1 MILSIAIFFVFKI
14 KKGEESAM
22 VPAEH
27 IPNSRQ
33 RASLE
38 SRSTR
43 ELSERSESQSRV
55 GGVESDRF
63 NSEVRQIIIDL
74 NLDEKSR
81 SHVKKSYVWKGIHYF
96 VFDVDA
102 IGDDSARELLSQCK
116 TLDHLETEGDDGR
129 RLSWSDR
136 LIEEYGLSVILPF
149 QVSISFDP
157 EKDIVRYQRMDL
169 NTDGAMIKSTGRQ
182 IKIDSNSNV
191 NEGWRFAHLL
201 EIGPQE

>member
-1 MILSIAIFFVFKI
+1 VFFLIVILSIAIFFVFKI

-63 NSEVRQIIIDL
+63 NSEVRQIIIL
-74 NLDEKSR
+74 YSMSMPLVTTLPESFSR
-81 SHVKKSYVWKGIHYF
+81 SVKH
-96 VFDVDA
+96 
-102 IGDDSARELLSQCK
+102 
-116 TLDHLETEGDDGR
+116 
-129 RLSWSDR
+129 
-136 LIEEYGLSVILPF
+136 
-149 QVSISFDP
+149 
-157 EKDIVRYQRMDL
+157 
-169 NTDGAMIKSTGRQ
+169 
-182 IKIDSNSNV
+182 
-191 NEGWRFAHLL
+191 
-201 EIGPQE
+201 